1 MLTNAPACRSI
12 CKDTPGVIMDELVAT
27 LVQMR
32 AIGIREG
39 DALLLVR
46 EAATLVHL
54 FPEGSVGRMKT
65 VAQAFVESGC
75 ARCAV
80 NKAYVPRAAVA
91 VPPGWQPL
99 ARRPE

>member
-1 MLTNAPACRSI
+1 MLTNAPACRSL
-12 CKDTPGVIMDELVAT
+12 CKDTPGEVMEELVAT
-27 LVQMR
+27 LAQMR

-54 FPEGSVGRMKT
+54 FPEGSVGRMRT

-75 ARCAV
+75 AKCAV
-80 NKAYVPRAAVA
+80 NKAYVPRAAAA
-91 VPPGWQPL
+91 VPPVWQPVM
-99 ARRPE
+99 RRP